1 MGDFKQ
7 DNASFDEMLEAS
19 FAAQGRIEAGDRLS
33 AKVVSIGANDVFLD
47 VGMRSEGL
55 LPKVEVTVDGEIQV
69 APGDSITVYVTAV
82 RGGVVHCTRR
92 LGGTRA
98 ADPKEGNDA
107 TREALAD
114 AFRNGIPVEGTVQSV
129 NKGGFEVLVL
139 GQRAFCPVSQIE
151 RRYCEKPE
159 AHVGAKYVFRIIKLE
174 ENGRNIVVSRK
185 KLLEAEA
192 EEQARAFWE
201 RVAVGETYEGTVTS
215 IHGYGAFV
223 DLGGAE
229 GLLHVSEISFER
241 VGDPKEV
248 LSVGQ
253 KLTVAVKDLDP
264 AKRKISLSLKA
275 LTDDPWFEAARTL
288 VAGREYQGRVT
299 RLMPFGAFVEL
310 LPGVEGLLHV
320 SRLGGDKHIHHPREV
335 VSEGAAVTVIIS
347 EIDEARRRISLS
359 MSGVGEN
366 EAGAEELASYAKERP
381 RAGFGT
387 LGDLLGGKGKK
398 K

>member
-1 MGDFKQ
+1 MDE
-7 DNASFDEMLEAS
+7 FDEMLEAS
-19 FAAQGRIEAGDRLS
+19 FAAQGRIEPGDKLT

-47 VGMRSEGL
+47 VGTRSEGL
-55 LPKVEVTVDGEIQV
+55 LPRIEVEVDGELKV
-69 APGDSITVYVTAV
+69 APGDSVTVYATAV
-82 RGGVVHCTRR
+82 RGGVVQCTRR
-92 LGGTRA
+92 MGGTRT

-114 AFRNGIPVEGTVQSV
+114 AFRNGIPVEGTVQAV

-159 AHVGAKYVFRIIKLE
+159 AHVGAKYAFQIIKLE

-192 EEQARAFWE
+192 EEQARGFWE
-201 RVAVGETYEGTVTS
+201 RLAVGETYEGTVTS
-215 IHGYGAFV
+215 LHAYGAFV

-229 GLLHVSEISFER
+229 GLLHVSEISYER

-253 KLTVAVKDLDP
+253 KLTVAVKSLDP
-264 AKRKISLSLKA
+264 DKRKISLSLKS
-275 LTDDPWFEAARTL
+275 LTNDPWFDAVRTL

-310 LPGVEGLLHV
+310 MPGVEGLLHI
-320 SRLGGDKHIHHPREV
+320 SRLGGDKHINHPREV
-335 VSEGAAVTVIIS
+335 VAEGETITVIVS
-347 EIDEARRRISLS
+347 EIDETRRRLSLS

-387 LGDLLGGKGKK
+387 LGDLLGVKGKRK
-398 K
+398 